1 MMYKCKNLYSVEITH
16 STSTAH
22 IVTGHPG
29 ECKNLHGHNYNFRI
43 VVTSDKLDELGMVVD
58 FSSLK
63 KYVKD
68 YLDENFDHKTIIYEK
83 DERAEVLKSLG
94 ARIVS
99 YNPTAENM
107 AEKIWEDLNC
117 LFGDEEYFVELVSV
131 EETTNNKALYGGI
144 VDYEKVSN

>member
-1 MMYKCKNLYSVEITH
+1 MYKCKTLHSIEITH

-43 VVTSDKLDELGMVVD
+43 VVTSFRLDELGMVMD

-63 KYVKD
+63 KYVKN

-83 DERAEVLKSLG
+83 DERAEALKSLG

-107 AEKIWEDLNC
+107 AEKIWKDLNS

-131 EETTNNKALYGGI
+131 EETANNKALYGGI
-144 VDYEKVSN
+144 IDYGQVSN

>member
-1 MMYKCKNLYSVEITH
+1 MYKCKTLHSIEVTH

-43 VVTSDKLDELGMVVD
+43 VVTSFRLDELGMVMD
-58 FSSLK
+58 FSSLR
-63 KYVKD
+63 KYVKN

-83 DERAEVLKSLG
+83 DERAEALRNLG

-107 AEKIWEDLNC
+107 AEKIWEDLNS
-117 LFGDEEYFVELVSV
+117 LFRDEEYFVELVSV

-144 VDYEKVSN
+144 INYGQVPN

>member
-1 MMYKCKNLYSVEITH
+1 MYKCKTLHSIEITH

-43 VVTSDKLDELGMVVD
+43 VVTSFRLDELGMVMD

-63 KYVKD
+63 KYVKN

-83 DERAEVLKSLG
+83 DERAEALRNLG

-107 AEKIWEDLNC
+107 AEKIWEDLNS
-117 LFGDEEYFVELVSV
+117 LFRDEEYFVELVSV

-144 VDYEKVSN
+144 INYGQVSN

>member
-1 MMYKCKNLYSVEITH
+1 MYKCKCLHSIEITH

-43 VVTSDKLDELGMVVD
+43 VVTSDRLDELGMVMD

-83 DERAEVLKSLG
+83 DERAEMLKSLG
-94 ARIVS
+94 ARIVP

-107 AEKIWEDLNC
+107 AEKIWKDLNS
-117 LFGDEEYFVELVSV
+117 LFEEEEFFVELVSV

-144 VDYEKVSN
+144 LDYE